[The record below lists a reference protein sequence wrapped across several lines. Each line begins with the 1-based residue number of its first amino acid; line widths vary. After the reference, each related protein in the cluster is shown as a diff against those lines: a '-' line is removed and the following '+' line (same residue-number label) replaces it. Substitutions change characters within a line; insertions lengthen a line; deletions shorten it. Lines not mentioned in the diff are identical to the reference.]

1 MKKNLRKI
9 RLGAIIEKRS
19 QKRAMYK
26 AKLLDTWDSAS
37 GYLPTNNKYCK
48 TCSFAHGKPPLKIPP
63 IKGIV

>member
-1 MKKNLRKI
+1 
-9 RLGAIIEKRS
+9 
-19 QKRAMYK
+19 MYK

-37 GYLPTNNKYCK
+37 GYLPPNNKYCK